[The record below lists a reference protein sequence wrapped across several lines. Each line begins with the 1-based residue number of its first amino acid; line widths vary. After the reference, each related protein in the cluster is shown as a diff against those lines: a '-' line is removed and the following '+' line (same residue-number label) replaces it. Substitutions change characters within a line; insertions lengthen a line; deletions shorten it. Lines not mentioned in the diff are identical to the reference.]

1 MWSRSGYTKPIY
13 DNGTLGVTD
22 LSYYILVSNDE
33 EGSNLLNNLNTKLF
47 KYILK
52 TAKWSGFG
60 NDKVFYNL
68 PKLPNLKLT
77 DDEMFSLF
85 SISPSEQLNIE
96 NTLG

>member
-1 MWSRSGYTKPIY
+1 MIK
-13 DNGTLGVTD
+13 NV
-22 LSYYILVSNDE
+22 
-33 EGSNLLNNLNTKLF
+33 F

-68 PKLPNLKLT
+68 PKLPSQKLT

-85 SISPSEQLNIE
+85 SISPSEQLYIE
-96 NTLG
+96 NILG